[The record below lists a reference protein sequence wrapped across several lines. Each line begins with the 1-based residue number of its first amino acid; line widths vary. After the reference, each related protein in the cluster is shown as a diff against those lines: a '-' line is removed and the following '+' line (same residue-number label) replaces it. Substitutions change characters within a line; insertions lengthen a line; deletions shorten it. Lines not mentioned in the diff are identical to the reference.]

1 MVNIIARNKRATY
14 EYFIIDKYECG
25 IVLQGTEVKSIRFGK
40 VSLQDSYCRIINN
53 ELFVIN
59 MHISPY
65 DHGNIFNHEVKRD
78 RKLLARKSEIRK
90 ISSRVSQEG
99 LTLIPLALYFVGSL
113 AKLEIALCRG
123 KKLYDKREDL
133 RKVTIKRDLDN
144 VRKSQVKRK

>member
-1 MVNIIARNKRATY
+1 MVNVIARNKKAAY

-25 IVLQGTEVKSIRFGK
+25 IVLQGTEVKSIRQGK
-40 VSLQDSYCRIINN
+40 VSLQDAYCRIINN

-65 DHGNIFNHEVKRD
+65 EHGNIFNHEAKRD
-78 RKLLARKSEIRK
+78 RKLLVRKSEIRK
-90 ISSRVSQEG
+90 MLLRVSQEG
-99 LTLIPLALYFVGSL
+99 LTLIPLSLYFTGSL

-133 RKVTIKRDLDN
+133 KKATIKKEMDN
-144 VRKSQVKRK
+144 IKKSQVRR